1 MSGHDGTAAIEHAQ
15 KSLASLYQGNMNKE
29 TETAPDVKLS
39 RRDAN
44 TVEQLKAAV
53 ASGEVSTRSAL
64 GQECVRDLT
73 EEEKLAHKACNQFVP
88 EKAPDPK
95 QKIRHFSSEHTT
107 PGEKPHEV
115 YVGPDKEI
123 WGKL

>member
-1 MSGHDGTAAIEHAQ
+1 
-15 KSLASLYQGNMNKE
+15 MNKE

-64 GQECVRDLT
+64 GQKCVRDLT

-88 EKAPDPK
+88 EKAPNPK
-95 QKIRHFSSEHTT
+95 KDQAFFIGTHHPRREAPRNLRWIRQKNFGANYKENFRMLERSE
-107 PGEKPHEV
+107 
-115 YVGPDKEI
+115 I
-123 WGKL
+123 QR